1 MMFMTRKPFPIRFV
15 SSWWLLPS
23 LWLLLSLWLLA
34 GCDTQTPAEDPGETP
49 DPDPAAN
56 ECEDLRFTA
65 PGGETDAAL
74 TGKILFSSRRTG
86 RWQLYTMKPDGSEQR
101 QLTFFRDHFADTGRW
116 SPDGARI
123 VFTSDSLGSTA
134 GTPLYLMEA
143 DGSDIRPLKVLRV
156 IDDDPLLQPGNFPTW
171 SPDGN
176 RIAFTHCL
184 NCEGGG
190 ANQEIMMYDFAKDDV
205 INITSNIYID
215 EKSSWSPSG
224 DRIVFVSGRDAKNS
238 SNYFKE
244 LYIMDVETGIQDRL
258 TFERAI
264 ANMPIWSPNGEWIAF
279 ALDGRLRLFH
289 LDCNAIVP
297 INVVVPNELLPTPV
311 AWSPD
316 GSKLLVVSSE
326 LGLYLVDVAREE
338 ITPLLEGDEVFFADW
353 SRP

>member
-1 MMFMTRKPFPIRFV
+1 MMFMTRKPGSIRFV
-15 SSWWLLPS
+15 SSRGLLPS

-34 GCDTQTPAEDPGETP
+34 GCDTQTPAEDLGETP

-143 DGSDIRPLKVLRV
+143 DGSEIRPMKVLRV
-156 IDDDPLLQPGNFPTW
+156 IDDDPLLQPGYLPSW

-190 ANQEIMMYDFAKDDV
+190 ANQEIMTYDFSNDDLL
-205 INITSNIYID
+205 NLTANLQGDSD
-215 EKSSWSPSG
+215 PSWSPDG
-224 DRIVFVSGRDAKNS
+224 NRIIFVSDRDSAERAS
-238 SNYFKE
+238 YFRE
-244 LYIMDVETGIQDRL
+244 LYVMEADGMNPRRV
-258 TFERAI
+258 TFEEGI
-264 ANMPIWSPNGEWIAF
+264 ASLPLWSPDGEWIAF
-279 ALDGRLRLFH
+279 ALTGELRLFH
-289 LDCNAIVP
+289 PACETVISLNVSIPDDKLVP
-297 INVVVPNELLPTPV
+297 YS
-311 AWSPD
+311 WSPE
-316 GSKLLVVSSE
+316 GSKLLVISRS
-326 LGLYLVDVAREE
+326 LHLYLVDVAREE

>member
-1 MMFMTRKPFPIRFV
+1 MFMTRKPFPIRFV
-15 SSWWLLPS
+15 SSWWLL
-23 LWLLLSLWLLA
+23 LSLWLLA
-34 GCDTQTPAEDPGETP
+34 GCDTQTSAEDPGETL

-65 PGGETDAAL
+65 PGGETDATL

-205 INITSNIYID
+205 VNLTINIRGDSD
-215 EKSSWSPSG
+215 PDWSPDGS
-224 DRIVFVSGRDAKNS
+224 RIIFVSDRDSAERS
-238 SNYFKE
+238 SYFRE
-244 LYIMDVETGIQDRL
+244 LYMMEADGMDPWRV
-258 TFERAI
+258 TFEEGI
-264 ANMPIWSPNGEWIAF
+264 TSLPLWSPDGAWIAF
-279 ALDGRLRLFH
+279 SLTGELRLFH
-289 LDCNAIVP
+289 RACETVISL
-297 INVVVPNELLPTPV
+297 NVSIPEDKLFPYS
-311 AWSPD
+311 WSPD
-316 GSKLLVVSSE
+316 GSKLLVISRS
-326 LGLYLVDVAREE
+326 LHLYLVDVAREE